1 MASQDT
7 PMDRVGRPQEGG
19 TLVAEH
25 LGPDV
30 TAAQEQQH
38 EAPAGRAGAR
48 GDRVEGHVLTTGVR
62 PQGSASHE
70 SHHRSSAGTG
80 RHRYVLRMRSV
91 PLLVA
96 LGALLAGA
104 PAADAFTVTP
114 SAAAAPTPL
123 LTKRDAAAARRH
135 YADNDAAKVSR
146 TDVARFLP
154 LYRRAARRYD
164 VPWLLLASIHKQE
177 TAFSTA
183 GGTYHGLNFVHC
195 CAGPMQFN
203 VTNGP
208 VSTWRQFRD
217 AHLDAPRFDD
227 YPHPTRRHP
236 SVYDDFDAIMAAGKL
251 LQANGATPA
260 LDVTAWRAAY
270 LYYGPGDL
278 SEDDFGITYA
288 NEVLARAV
296 HWARRGFQP
305 DAIAPRGLVKAVGGL
320 YTPAPPKHKH
330 HKHKKK
336 HQHKHEKSA
345 RKVRDR
351 ELRARH
357 RRRSTERAAS
367 RRRADAR
374 RPKKEPHVRPDQSG
388 QQPSGGQPQP

>member
-1 MASQDT
+1 M
-7 PMDRVGRPQEGG
+7 
-19 TLVAEH
+19 
-25 LGPDV
+25 
-30 TAAQEQQH
+30 
-38 EAPAGRAGAR
+38 R
-48 GDRVEGHVLTTGVR
+48 G
-62 PQGSASHE
+62 
-70 SHHRSSAGTG
+70 
-80 RHRYVLRMRSV
+80 V
-91 PLLVA
+91 PLLIA
-96 LGALLAGA
+96 LAAVLVTA

-123 LTKRDAAAARRH
+123 LSARAAQYRR
-135 YADNDAAKVSR
+135 NDRAHVSR
-146 TDVARFLP
+146 ADVARFLP

-183 GGTYHGLNFVHC
+183 AGTYHGLNWVGC

-208 VSTWRQFRD
+208 VSTWKQFKK

-251 LQANGATPA
+251 LKANGATPN

-278 SEDDFGITYA
+278 SAADFGLTYA
-288 NEVLARAV
+288 DEVLARAL
-296 HWARRGFQP
+296 HWARRGFAP
-305 DAIAPRGLVKAVGGL
+305 DAATPRGLVAAVAGL
-320 YTPAPPKHKH
+320 YQPPPPKESKKKH

-336 HQHKHEKSA
+336 HKRH
-345 RKVRDR
+345 KVRDR

-357 RRRSTERAAS
+357 RRQRSAGSSRPDRARKGRKPDKA
-367 RRRADAR
+367 
-374 RPKKEPHVRPDQSG
+374 HVRPDQRPQQPAG
-388 QQPSGGQPQP
+388 GTTGPTGPTQGGRGPDAGGQPSGVGGGDGGLLPDGGGGAP

>member
-1 MASQDT
+1 M
-7 PMDRVGRPQEGG
+7 
-19 TLVAEH
+19 
-25 LGPDV
+25 
-30 TAAQEQQH
+30 
-38 EAPAGRAGAR
+38 R
-48 GDRVEGHVLTTGVR
+48 G
-62 PQGSASHE
+62 
-70 SHHRSSAGTG
+70 
-80 RHRYVLRMRSV
+80 V
-91 PLLVA
+91 PLLIA
-96 LGALLAGA
+96 LAAVLLTA

-123 LTKRDAAAARRH
+123 LAAARSH
-135 YADNDAAKVSR
+135 YAHNDAARVSR
-146 TDVARFLP
+146 AEVARFLP

-164 VPWLLLASIHKQE
+164 VPWLLLAAIHKQE

-183 GGTYHGLNFVHC
+183 GGTYHGLNWVGC

-208 VSTWRQFRD
+208 VSTWKQFKN

-296 HWARRGFQP
+296 HWLRRGFRP
-305 DAIAPRGLVKAVGGL
+305 DAATPRGLVKAVGKL
-320 YTPAPPKHKH
+320 YTPAPPKHK
-330 HKHKKK
+330 KHKKHKK
-336 HQHKHEKSA
+336 HSKKHKAK
-345 RKVRDR
+345 
-351 ELRARH
+351 
-357 RRRSTERAAS
+357 
-367 RRRADAR
+367 
-374 RPKKEPHVRPDQSG
+374 
-388 QQPSGGQPQP
+388 